1 MGKRGFSL
9 AEIREVP
16 ENSLIL
22 LAGPPGAGKS
32 TFCHQVVL
40 NRLAMER
47 PVIFVTTEQSP
58 SGVMGQLGEKGIGDP
73 KPAALSF
80 VDAFSQTVGLTAPE
94 RPDTIDA
101 NCEDLNSMSMAIAK
115 LQQKI
120 GKKDILLVFDSLTSP
135 YLFNREEVFR
145 FMRLCLV
152 KFAAEGNSVVAVM
165 DEGCGKSEDLVAM
178 MSIAEGVI
186 KIETEGDRQL
196 LNVVKHPKVRPTRIK
211 VSIEP
216 ERVELK
222 SARHY
227 DPSVMRQ
234 FVKSVFGQDE
244 VRAEALR
251 GTLRGI
257 PLFLSISTDDLSN
270 LSRQLTRRR
279 YREGEIIFHKDD
291 FGSTFH
297 IINVGSVKLS
307 IPSEEG
313 EDVFLAYLG
322 PGDFFGEL
330 ALLDENPRSATATAV
345 EPTETLA
352 LERGDF
358 LDFLRWQPDVAIRML
373 GVLAQRIRNLNSQ
386 LENIISF
393 KPQARLAQT
402 LLNLVKTHGSETPQG
417 WEISIPLTLAGLAGM
432 VGANQAAIRRL
443 LRDFQ
448 AAGIVSIKNQRYV
461 IHKPRELRKRAPRE
475 AGWG

>member
-1 MGKRGFSL
+1 
-9 AEIREVP
+9 
-16 ENSLIL
+16 
-22 LAGPPGAGKS
+22 
-32 TFCHQVVL
+32 
-40 NRLAMER
+40 
-47 PVIFVTTEQSP
+47 
-58 SGVMGQLGEKGIGDP
+58 MGQLGEKGIGDP

-80 VDAFSQTVGLTAPE
+80 VDAFSQTVGLTTPE

-152 KFAAEGNSVVAVM
+152 KFAAEGNSVVALM

-257 PLFLSISTDDLSN
+257 PLFLSIPTDDPPAFPANSPDAAIGRVR
-270 LSRQLTRRR
+270 SSFTRM
-279 YREGEIIFHKDD
+279 
-291 FGSTFH
+291 
-297 IINVGSVKLS
+297 
-307 IPSEEG
+307 
-313 EDVFLAYLG
+313 
-322 PGDFFGEL
+322 
-330 ALLDENPRSATATAV
+330 
-345 EPTETLA
+345 TLA
-352 LERGDF
+352 PRF
-358 LDFLRWQPDVAIRML
+358 TSSM
-373 GVLAQRIRNLNSQ
+373 S
-386 LENIISF
+386 
-393 KPQARLAQT
+393 
-402 LLNLVKTHGSETPQG
+402 
-417 WEISIPLTLAGLAGM
+417 
-432 VGANQAAIRRL
+432 AA
-443 LRDFQ
+443 
-448 AAGIVSIKNQRYV
+448 SN
-461 IHKPRELRKRAPRE
+461 
-475 AGWG
+475 